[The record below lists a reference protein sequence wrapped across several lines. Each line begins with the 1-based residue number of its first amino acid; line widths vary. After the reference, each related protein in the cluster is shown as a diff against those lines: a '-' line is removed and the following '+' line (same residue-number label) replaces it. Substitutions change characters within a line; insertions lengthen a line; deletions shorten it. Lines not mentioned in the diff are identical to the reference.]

1 MADAG
6 PVADRRRLS
15 GVRPQG
21 GSGARRIPEHVAV
34 IGAGLA
40 AVSLCAAL
48 RAGGFTGGLT
58 VVGDEPCHPY
68 DRPPLSKQFLAGERD
83 AVEIALQ
90 PAEWYLRERIDL
102 RSGVAVAAF
111 NADTGRVDLADGTT
125 LRAEA
130 IVLATG
136 GRARRLTVPGGE
148 AATVLRTRADAEA
161 LRDRL
166 APGVRVLIVGAGLIG
181 AEVAATATHRGCQ
194 VTLVDPSPLPM
205 ERAIGPHAAR
215 ALHAQHAQH
224 GVTVVCGGVSAI
236 EAGQAVLTTGQ
247 SVPADVIVAGIGIV
261 PNVELAEAA
270 GLDVDNGVLVDAEM
284 RTSAPGVYAIGDI
297 ARIGG
302 AVNPGQ
308 AVHDRHRAEHWDNA
322 RRTAETAARTIL
334 GQPPEAPRAPWFWT
348 DRYGT
353 HLEMTG
359 LYDAAAEAVPRGA
372 IEAGDGTVFYLR
384 DGRCVGAVCLN
395 RPLDIRA
402 AQRFIDRDTPVEAA
416 FLADERSELR
426 RLLMPKIHRPG

>member
-1 MADAG
+1 M
-6 PVADRRRLS
+6 
-15 GVRPQG
+15 
-21 GSGARRIPEHVAV
+21 AV

-48 RAGGFTGGLT
+48 RAGGFTGRLT

-83 AVEIALQ
+83 AAEIALQ
-90 PAEWYLRERIDL
+90 PPEWYPRERIDL
-102 RSGVAVAAF
+102 RAGVAVAAF
-111 NADTGRVDLADGTT
+111 DADTGRVNLADGTT
-125 LRAEA
+125 LLADA

-136 GRARRLTVPGGE
+136 GRARPLTVPGGE

-181 AEVAATATHRGCQ
+181 AEVAATATHHGCQ

-215 ALHAQHAQH
+215 ALHAQHAAH
-224 GVTVVCGGVSAI
+224 GVTVVCGGVTAI

-247 SVPADVIVAGIGIV
+247 SVPADVVVAGIGIV

-270 GLDVDNGVLVDAEM
+270 GLDVDNGVLVDAGM
-284 RTSAPGVYAIGDI
+284 QTSVPGVYAIGDI

-302 AVNPGQ
+302 AVNHGQ
-308 AVHDRHRAEHWDNA
+308 AVHDGPVHERYRAEHWDNA

-359 LYDAAAEAVPRGA
+359 LYDAAAETVPRGA
-372 IEAGDGTVFYLR
+372 VEAGDGTVFYLR
-384 DGRCVGAVCLN
+384 DGRCVGAVSLN

-416 FLADERSELR
+416 FLADERSDLR
-426 RLLMPKIHRPG
+426 RLLMPKVHCPG

>member
-1 MADAG
+1 M
-6 PVADRRRLS
+6 
-15 GVRPQG
+15 RPQG
-21 GSGARRIPEHVAV
+21 GPGARRVPEHVAV

-48 RAGGFTGGLT
+48 RAGGFTGRLT

-83 AVEIALQ
+83 AAEIALQ
-90 PAEWYLRERIDL
+90 PPEWYPRERIDL
-102 RSGVAVAAF
+102 RAGVAVAAF
-111 NADTGRVDLADGTT
+111 DADTGRVNLADGTT
-125 LRAEA
+125 LLADA

-136 GRARRLTVPGGE
+136 GRARPLTVPGGE

-181 AEVAATATHRGCQ
+181 AEVAATATHHGCQ

-215 ALHAQHAQH
+215 ALHAQHAAH
-224 GVTVVCGGVSAI
+224 GVTVVCGGVTAI

-247 SVPADVIVAGIGIV
+247 SVPADVVVAGIGIV

-270 GLDVDNGVLVDAEM
+270 GLDVDNGVLVDAGM
-284 RTSAPGVYAIGDI
+284 QTSVPGVYAIGDI

-302 AVNPGQ
+302 AVNHGQ
-308 AVHDRHRAEHWDNA
+308 AVHDGPVHERYRAEHWDNA

-359 LYDAAAEAVPRGA
+359 LYDAAAETVPRGA
-372 IEAGDGTVFYLR
+372 VEAGDGTVFYLR
-384 DGRCVGAVCLN
+384 DGRCVGAVSLN

-416 FLADERSELR
+416 FLADERSDLR
-426 RLLMPKIHRPG
+426 RLLMPKVHCPG